1 MDFALWKRSKE
12 GEPSWDSPWGT
23 GRPGWHIEC
32 SAMSLKHLG
41 ESFDIHGGGADLIFP
56 HHENEIA
63 QSESFTGKPFARYW
77 VHNGF
82 ITVDKEKMSKSLGN
96 FFTIKEILDKFDPEV
111 VRLFLLS
118 THYRSPIEFS
128 DEQLREAES
137 SLDRYYSTILRIYGY
152 LEKDDARGGSLNAEK
167 NFEERV
173 LHFRE
178 KFEEAMDDDFNTALA
193 LGHIFEFIRDVNRF
207 LDGKPS
213 GSSAR
218 DLLQKSKELLSEV
231 GKVLN
236 IFGRAPEEWYRSLMV
251 AKKIGLS
258 EKEILEKIQE
268 RQDARQRKEWD
279 VADRIR
285 KELEER
291 GIILED
297 KADRTDWKVKVG

>member
-1 MDFALWKRSKE
+1 
-12 GEPSWDSPWGT
+12 
-23 GRPGWHIEC
+23 
-32 SAMSLKHLG
+32 
-41 ESFDIHGGGADLIFP
+41 
-56 HHENEIA
+56 
-63 QSESFTGKPFARYW
+63 
-77 VHNGF
+77 
-82 ITVDKEKMSKSLGN
+82 
-96 FFTIKEILDKFDPEV
+96 
-111 VRLFLLS
+111 
-118 THYRSPIEFS
+118 
-128 DEQLREAES
+128 
-137 SLDRYYSTILRIYGY
+137 
-152 LEKDDARGGSLNAEK
+152 
-167 NFEERV
+167 
-173 LHFRE
+173 
-178 KFEEAMDDDFNTALA
+178 
-193 LGHIFEFIRDVNRF
+193 VNRF